1 MQASILLALG
11 LQRKTVE
18 DVEKELSLPVN
29 QCLAL
34 LVKMVRKLG
43 KKLAEVRR
51 EEVEKTLPA
60 PAAGANAIAV
70 GQKEKGDEW
79 KTVGERME
87 KELEEAGDDVQKE
100 LKEKQRA
107 MLESLDLRK

>member
-1 MQASILLALG
+1 M
-11 LQRKTVE
+11 
-18 DVEKELSLPVN
+18 N

-34 LVKMVRKLG
+34 LVKVVRKLG

-51 EEVEKTLPA
+51 EEVEKTLPL

-70 GQKEKGDEW
+70 ASKETGDDW

-100 LKEKQRA
+100 LREKQRE